1 MVDLDHLL
9 ALIQLGKRYHSSK
22 LFSFYE
28 FLKASKMDARF
39 AALEQR
45 LLKDQEEK
53 HAALVELLM
62 KLHNPE
68 DGGEVKCVLVE
79 SIHSAYTQVGR
90 LRQIVEDRLIPG
102 LERVEGGQQGSQDA
116 VQRLDLLMR
125 GENEANKLIDGIVP
139 GVEKVYKMVEKLDK
153 KLEKETDKLKK
164 EINYVYDDTK
174 STNRSMGDITD
185 LVKKNKRMLEKLE
198 ERSDKRRSV
207 TSRRRRTKS
216 GDSDSSRSGS
226 RRRSRSNSSRRR
238 GTASATPSKKEQE
251 YGAMLEQINGS
262 LGLQREMLEKQNM
275 KTVMEKEV
283 MPSLERLTKMVEM
296 QGARLK
302 LVESKEASNRVR
314 DPIHPV
320 VSKWERG
327 SGDDTPSPPRTA
339 R

>member
-1 MVDLDHLL
+1 MSIVV
-9 ALIQLGKRYHSSK
+9 S
-22 LFSFYE
+22 
-28 FLKASKMDARF
+28 
-39 AALEQR
+39 
-45 LLKDQEEK
+45 
-53 HAALVELLM
+53 
-62 KLHNPE
+62 
-68 DGGEVKCVLVE
+68 
-79 SIHSAYTQVGR
+79 SIHMAGTQVAK

-153 KLEKETDKLKK
+153 KLEKETDRLKK
-164 EINYVYDDTK
+164 DISYVYDDTK
-174 STNRSMGDITD
+174 STNRSMSDIMD

-198 ERSDKRRSV
+198 ERSDKRRST

-251 YGAMLEQINGS
+251 VGAMLEQINGS
-262 LGLQREMLEKQNM
+262 LGLQREMLERQNA

-302 LVESKEASNRVR
+302 LVEAKEASNRGPVR
-314 DPIHPV
+314 DPLLPAA
-320 VSKWERG
+320 SKWERG

-339 R
+339 SAARSAMSYCPSCIMINFG